1 MSGADKPN
9 GGVRAAGSRISDA
22 FERLRGEGRRGFI
35 PFISAGDPDIET
47 TRAILV
53 ELARAG
59 ATVVELGVP
68 FSDPVADGPTIQRSS
83 ERALRRGVSLSDV
96 LSVVREARRETDV
109 PVVLFGYFNPILN
122 FGVER
127 FAEEAARA
135 GVDAVLVTDLVPE
148 ESADFN
154 AALSNHGLD
163 QIFLVAP
170 TTSDAGLRSI
180 AARASGFIY
189 AVSRAGVTGA
199 RTDLSAEAA
208 RLVTRVREVSGL
220 PVAVGFGISTP
231 EHVAEVWTY
240 ADAAVVGSAL
250 VAEIEK
256 HTDSADLVSR
266 VGDFT
271 RALLPQQAGP
281 HST

>member
-1 MSGADKPN
+1 M
-9 GGVRAAGSRISDA
+9 SRIAEA
-22 FERLRGEGRRGFI
+22 FETLRREGRRGFV
-35 PFISAGDPDIET
+35 PFVTTGDPDVMT
-47 TRAILV
+47 TRALVV

-68 FSDPVADGPTIQRSS
+68 FSDPVADGPTIQRAS
-83 ERALRRGVSLSDV
+83 ERALREGAGIREALY
-96 LSVVREARRETDV
+96 VVADARRETQV
-109 PVVLFGYFNPILN
+109 PVVLFSYFNPLLQ
-122 FGVER
+122 FGIGR
-127 FAEEAARA
+127 LAEECVRV
-135 GVDAVLVTDLVPE
+135 GVDGVLATDLVPE

-154 AALSNHGLD
+154 ATLTRHGLD

-170 TTSDAGLRSI
+170 TTSDARLRSI
-180 AARASGFIY
+180 AARASGFVY

-199 RTDLSAEAA
+199 RTDLSSEAA
-208 RLVTRVREVSGL
+208 RLVARVREVTDL

-256 HTDSADLVSR
+256 HGGGADLVAR
-266 VGDFT
+266 VGDFA
-271 RALLPQQAGP
+271 RALLPK
-281 HST
+281 

>member
-1 MSGADKPN
+1 VSRAPGSDSG
-9 GGVRAAGSRISDA
+9 GRVSVGRIGDA
-22 FERLRGEGRRGFI
+22 FIRLRREGRRGFI
-35 PFISAGDPDIET
+35 PFITAGDPDLDL
-47 TRAILV
+47 TRELIV

-96 LSVVREARRETDV
+96 LAVVSDARRETDV
-109 PVVLFGYFNPILN
+109 PVILFGYFNPVLQ

-135 GVDAVLVTDLVPE
+135 GADGVLVTDLVPE
-148 ESADFN
+148 ESADLN
-154 AALSNHGLD
+154 AALAVRGLD

-170 TTSDAGLRSI
+170 TTSDARLRSI
-180 AARASGFIY
+180 AARASGFVY

-199 RTDLSAEAA
+199 RTDLSADAA
-208 RLVTRVREVSGL
+208 RLVARVREATDL

-231 EHVAEVWTY
+231 EHISEVWTY

-256 HTDSADLVSR
+256 HEGRADLVPR
-266 VGDFT
+266 VGDFA
-271 RALLPQQAGP
+271 RSLLPQ
-281 HST
+281 